1 MHIRVVA
8 NERTG
13 HCQIPRAVK
22 DSGFQGLMEVIVGSL
37 CLIFLKP
44 GTSKEDAIKSLEL
57 VIEGLRLEIKLQ
69 QEKDAAAKK

>member
-1 MHIRVVA
+1 
-8 NERTG
+8 
-13 HCQIPRAVK
+13 
-22 DSGFQGLMEVIVGSL
+22 MEVIVGSL